1 MHSHRALAPGSLGYT
16 VLAGS
21 LAAQAALAVD
31 SLVPSL
37 PSIVNELGMSPGSVQ
52 LTVAVFMG
60 GFALGQIPWGWLS
73 DWLGRRRVMLIGTGG
88 FMTAGAMC
96 ALADSG
102 GTLIAWR
109 LVQGI
114 FAAAGMAATRAM
126 LRDNFQGVG
135 LARQT
140 AAMTTVFFLS
150 PILAPQFGTLLLH
163 FFGWRAS
170 FLVPGLI
177 GLASFLVVWRVLD
190 ESHPPSRRRRTSFT
204 DIGKALV
211 AMLSHPLSSL
221 CLGIQATMAIG
232 LITWISSSPFILTQ
246 YFGVPLR
253 YFGLIFAASASVQ
266 LSGSLLCNQ
275 LLKIRGSHEV
285 LALGAGS
292 CLLGGGVLFGATVL
306 TTGSLWWMMSGVWLF
321 MLGFGLIVPASGG
334 MALHAFGAIGG
345 LAAALV
351 GTMQS
356 LTGSLGSM
364 ASAALFDGTPRSLGI
379 GIGVSAALAT
389 TVAGILSF
397 RLSRHPELLDHVE
410 EISLPEDVA

>member
-1 MHSHRALAPGSLGYT
+1 MHSRRALAPGSLGYT
-16 VLAGS
+16 ILAGS

-37 PSIVNELGMSPGSVQ
+37 PSIVSELGMSPGSVQ

-73 DWLGRRRVMLIGTGG
+73 DWLGRRTIMLVGTGG
-88 FMTAGAMC
+88 FIAAGAMC
-96 ALADSG
+96 ALAENGS
-102 GTLIAWR
+102 TLIAWR
-109 LVQGI
+109 LVQGF
-114 FAAAGMAATRAM
+114 FASAGMAATRAM
-126 LRDNFQGVG
+126 LRDNFQGVR

-150 PILAPQFGTLLLH
+150 PILAPQVGTLLLH

-177 GLASFLVVWRVLD
+177 GLASFLVVWRVLK
-190 ESHPPSRRRRTSFT
+190 ESHPPNRRRRTSLI
-204 DIGKALV
+204 DIGKALL
-211 AMLSHPLSSL
+211 AILRHPLSSL

-232 LITWISSSPFILTQ
+232 LITWISTSPLILTQ

-253 YFGLIFAASASVQ
+253 YFGIFFAASASVQ

-285 LALGAGS
+285 MALGAG
-292 CLLGGGVLFGATVL
+292 CCVIGGGILFTVTVL
-306 TTGSLWWMMSGVWLF
+306 TAGSLWSMMAGVWIF
-321 MLGFGLIVPASGG
+321 MLGFGLIVPSSGG

-379 GIGVSAALAT
+379 GVGVSAALAAI
-389 TVAGILSF
+389 VAGTLSY
-397 RLSRHPELLDHVE
+397 RLRTRPELLDHIE
-410 EISLPEDVA
+410 ELSIQEEVA